1 MHLSR
6 RYHRSPGFPVAE
18 VLPLASGD
26 SLVKQPND
34 VIAGEVEVTPRLCRG
49 LVVTG
54 DDCVAIETDEVCER
68 LANATS

>member
-6 RYHRSPGFPVAE
+6 RYH

-34 VIAGEVEVTPRLCRG
+34 VIAGEVEVTPRSAAGSL
-49 LVVTG
+49 
-54 DDCVAIETDEVCER
+54 
-68 LANATS
+68 

>member
-34 VIAGEVEVTPRLCRG
+34 VIAGEVEGRG
-49 LVVTG
+49 LVC
-54 DDCVAIETDEVCER
+54 DR
-68 LANATS
+68 R